1 MDKGF
6 NLIFGKIEHKIYI
19 LSDKE
24 IVIRNQVMKD
34 RKKKKSKKAI
44 PKDIPIIWVNIVEPY
59 EG

>member
-1 MDKGF
+1 MDHKF
-6 NLIFGKIEHKIYI
+6 NI

-24 IVIRNQVMKD
+24 IVIRDYLIKD
-34 RKKKKSKKAI
+34 KKKKPKKAI

>member
-1 MDKGF
+1 MDHKF
-6 NLIFGKIEHKIYI
+6 NI

-24 IVIRNQVMKD
+24 IVIRDYLIKD
-34 RKKKKSKKAI
+34 NKRNKPKKAI

>member
-1 MDKGF
+1 MDHKF
-6 NLIFGKIEHKIYI
+6 NK

-24 IVIRNQVMKD
+24 IVIRDYLIKNKK
-34 RKKKKSKKAI
+34 RKKPKKAI

>member
-1 MDKGF
+1 MDR
-6 NLIFGKIEHKIYI
+6 KIYI

-24 IVIRNQVMKD
+24 IVIRDYLIKD
-34 RKKKKSKKAI
+34 NKRKKPKKAI